1 MKGTVD
7 DIKTVL
13 SRVPLFANLPAEELA
28 RLTEIGQ
35 YISIGEGQTVFLE
48 DDPGDT
54 AYIILEGRVNILRAG
69 TVDGADVVLAS
80 LQPGEVFG
88 ELALI
93 DGKPRSASAVAL
105 ENCEFL
111 IIDRDNFIQMLSR
124 TPRVLGDFMKHQL
137 TRLRD
142 TNAAFFEATEAEGL
156 LETKSAELYEV
167 KQQAVRD
174 RTQLL
179 NAINSV
185 REGFLLVS
193 EERIV
198 GLVNKSMEEMFHP
211 CENQIAEGVGSGE
224 CFAWISQMLFPND
237 ANRAAEWLAH
247 QTAKFDLAL
256 AGDGNVEPDEV
267 TGPGDRTFWIRHR
280 PMMQGGVVT
289 TITDTTERSR
299 MEARLRQ
306 SQRLEALG
314 TLAGGVAHEINTPV
328 QYVADNISFLMEA
341 FDSFVDVSNRSQA
354 IVEGEADPKS
364 LKELRSLLEDDD
376 IEFYRQEAPTALSQ
390 SRDGIQQ
397 IAKIVQAVKEF
408 SHPGTKEHTDVDIDH
423 LVHNAATVTRNKW
436 KYVAELDVRVEQK
449 NLVVSGHA
457 DELSQVLFNLI
468 VNAADAVAD
477 VHGESGEGKIEIIA
491 DTVPSGVE
499 ILVTDNGT
507 GMDDVTRSKIFDQF
521 FTTKPPGKGT
531 GQGLSISHRIV
542 TEKHG
547 GELSC
552 TSSPG
557 HGTTFKLKLPVQT

>member
-1 MKGTVD
+1 RRVELKGTVD

-142 TNAAFFEATEAEGL
+142 TNAAFFEATEAERL

-237 ANRAAEWLAH
+237 A
-247 QTAKFDLAL
+247 
-256 AGDGNVEPDEV
+256 
-267 TGPGDRTFWIRHR
+267 
-280 PMMQGGVVT
+280 
-289 TITDTTERSR
+289 
-299 MEARLRQ
+299 
-306 SQRLEALG
+306 
-314 TLAGGVAHEINTPV
+314 
-328 QYVADNISFLMEA
+328 
-341 FDSFVDVSNRSQA
+341 
-354 IVEGEADPKS
+354 
-364 LKELRSLLEDDD
+364 
-376 IEFYRQEAPTALSQ
+376 
-390 SRDGIQQ
+390 
-397 IAKIVQAVKEF
+397 
-408 SHPGTKEHTDVDIDH
+408 
-423 LVHNAATVTRNKW
+423 
-436 KYVAELDVRVEQK
+436 
-449 NLVVSGHA
+449 
-457 DELSQVLFNLI
+457 
-468 VNAADAVAD
+468 
-477 VHGESGEGKIEIIA
+477 
-491 DTVPSGVE
+491 
-499 ILVTDNGT
+499 
-507 GMDDVTRSKIFDQF
+507 
-521 FTTKPPGKGT
+521 
-531 GQGLSISHRIV
+531 
-542 TEKHG
+542 
-547 GELSC
+547 
-552 TSSPG
+552 
-557 HGTTFKLKLPVQT
+557 

>member
-1 MKGTVD
+1 
-7 DIKTVL
+7 
-13 SRVPLFANLPAEELA
+13 
-28 RLTEIGQ
+28 
-35 YISIGEGQTVFLE
+35 
-48 DDPGDT
+48 
-54 AYIILEGRVNILRAG
+54 
-69 TVDGADVVLAS
+69 
-80 LQPGEVFG
+80 
-88 ELALI
+88 
-93 DGKPRSASAVAL
+93 
-105 ENCEFL
+105 
-111 IIDRDNFIQMLSR
+111 
-124 TPRVLGDFMKHQL
+124 
-137 TRLRD
+137 
-142 TNAAFFEATEAEGL
+142 
-156 LETKSAELYEV
+156 
-167 KQQAVRD
+167 
-174 RTQLL
+174 
-179 NAINSV
+179 
-185 REGFLLVS
+185 
-193 EERIV
+193 
-198 GLVNKSMEEMFHP
+198 
-211 CENQIAEGVGSGE
+211 
-224 CFAWISQMLFPND
+224 
-237 ANRAAEWLAH
+237 
-247 QTAKFDLAL
+247 
-256 AGDGNVEPDEV
+256 
-267 TGPGDRTFWIRHR
+267 
-280 PMMQGGVVT
+280 
-289 TITDTTERSR
+289 
-299 MEARLRQ
+299 
-306 SQRLEALG
+306 LG

-542 TEKHG
+542 TEK
-547 GELSC
+547 
-552 TSSPG
+552 
-557 HGTTFKLKLPVQT
+557 